1 MKSKLKFLLLGVLAL
16 VVSTSKADWGIWQ
29 AYAIFN
35 TASTDVYYSSG
46 QDGSD
51 PTATLNQRSFG
62 RFNSSQSFILNG
74 FEAKTYKNGSSN
86 VCNAQ
91 LYYRVYRTCDSPG
104 SFTAMN
110 GGFICGFPCTGLN
123 SGGDQKWGT
132 SSAQNI
138 NILSGLTESGSYVIE
153 IYWQAEGNQNNSGG
167 CDEFAYS
174 SNGGLNFLAYFE
186 YDNNDSFSDG
196 NFTATPTWS
205 GDTGNFTVV
214 NNSDISGL
222 TGSEYQRT
230 HTLRLNASGADVSS
244 ISTQITTW
252 QSQQDWYFWMGR
264 RANASETNRTRIWL
278 YSDNSNLEATTGIN
292 GYYIQLG
299 AVGADPI
306 SFHRVVNGT
315 ASTIFTSTSTVYDG
329 AVDYGIAFHVS
340 RNENG
345 VWTIRT
351 SALPQNATETQS
363 TPTALSCITDAATVT
378 QGSFTEAT
386 VTPASNGYFGF
397 WAENSV
403 SFNQHVEFDNF
414 TLKTLP
420 ANTYVN
426 FNATANSVNETDANF
441 TINIPVNIVNV
452 SSTSGT
458 SVQVAV
464 TSGDTGRLVS
474 YAPQTVT
481 WSASETGTK
490 NAQFTVFGNDNCDD
504 LANLVFTLQNV
515 TGGQSAYIN
524 TPSSYTLTINDDDM
538 GYATLLSDDFE
549 DGNANGWSSTGQPSF
564 TADAGA
570 PITGTYSLRKTN
582 TVVSGTAQFFT
593 DLKQSSLAGAFTTWK
608 FNFKNFNRNISSG
621 NYFNIAIA
629 SSTTTLHASFDGYVV
644 GPDYNN
650 NDYLTL
656 YSVTGGTYTA
666 ILASTIPVTTSTLV
680 MGIQVTR
687 DELGEWELFV
697 DSDGGFDNLVSVG
710 TVTNTAHDA
719 LNYFGADFVF
729 TASSSSQFSMDDIVV
744 TQKGCRNEYFSQSPG
759 GNLSAAIWAPTAVG
773 TPQTVVPG
781 RFTRLTVQSGAPVT
795 VDVNA
800 NVGDLAVNTGASLD
814 FGSSTVRAYGNI
826 VVDGSTTPGSGTV
839 VLKGNTAQSILGNG
853 VASINNLTVSNDFG
867 SASLIADVETYGVVT
882 IQNGTLQTGGN
893 LTLKSNASGSSS
905 IGVISSNGDISG
917 NVTVERFVPSGPAG
931 YFYIGAPTV
940 ATTHTIDNVWNDDMV
955 TTGVVGSDYPSYNF
969 NNVYYYDETVP
980 GDRNQGWVGMSSI
993 SDLIDPTKGYAIYQS
1008 SPALTVDVTGTIQK
1022 GNTTIPLSYT
1032 DNSSTGDGWNLVVN
1046 PYPSE
1051 VNWVSVE
1058 ANSSDVNT
1066 YYYYD
1071 GGIGGYRTYSANGGV
1086 GSGSPYIP
1094 HSQAFFVK
1102 ATGSSQA
1109 LNFQEVH
1116 KTNTNQ
1122 AFERSTEEAMFAR
1135 FVLDMNGQGDEAILA
1150 FNENAT
1156 AAYEPE
1162 WDAEKLNSPI
1172 ASNAEFAFVSA
1183 DGVYQTIDIRE
1194 LPTELLQVPLFL
1206 DIPEVGEFT
1215 ISFTELQNIPL
1226 GSCLSMEDTFTGII
1240 YSIEEGTTLTF
1251 MNEQADYTGNR
1262 MVVRVTPSAEII
1274 VSNSNCYGLPNGEI
1288 SITTPVGDWAWSLT
1302 NELGAEVSS
1311 SANGGALVF
1320 VPAGVY
1326 ELEMNSLNGECSSS
1340 MSDIFITE
1348 PANPIVTEYSNSI
1361 TECDLGTAVFE
1372 AIVVNAGEY
1381 SWSLLNEN
1389 DEVISSGSTSDTQV
1403 ILDQLSAGMYTFQAF
1418 TTCSIEEHAFVTYDE
1433 NAIHGGIVDYQ
1444 PSLVLD
1450 ESGSAVVSIAA
1461 VLSGNPTVEWK
1472 VNGMAAGIGTNFE
1485 YVFTEAGNYQVEM
1498 IASNATCSLSETITI
1513 AVEGAVSVEEAL
1525 SNEMQLIV
1533 RNGGFDVMFG
1543 QTVVPVSISV
1553 TAMNG
1558 QQIYNKSNVTSNEFV
1573 DMSGWAVGAY
1583 QVTILND
1590 NVEVINRTIIR

>member
-1 MKSKLKFLLLGVLAL
+1 MQ
-16 VVSTSKADWGIWQ
+16 SKADWGIWQ
-29 AYAIFN
+29 GYVIFN
-35 TASTDVYYSSG
+35 TASTDVYYSTG
-46 QDGSD
+46 QDGDD

-91 LYYRVYRTCDSPG
+91 LYYRIYRTCDTPG
-104 SFTAMN
+104 SFTAMS

-123 SGGDQKWGT
+123 SSGDQKWGT
-132 SSAQNI
+132 TSSQNI
-138 NILSGLTESGSYVIE
+138 NVLAGLTEPGSYVIE
-153 IYWQAEGNQNNSGG
+153 MYWQAEGNQNNSSG
-167 CDEFAYS
+167 CGEFAYS

-196 NFTATPTWS
+196 DFSATPTWS

-222 TGSEYQRT
+222 TGSENQRT
-230 HTLRLNASGADVSS
+230 HTLRLNVAAVDSVNS

-278 YSDNSNLEATTGIN
+278 YSDNANLKATTGIN

-315 ASTIFTSTSTVYDG
+315 ASTIFTSASTVYDG
-329 AVDYGIAFHVS
+329 AVDYGIAFHIS
-340 RNENG
+340 RNESG

-363 TPTALSCITDAATVT
+363 TPNALSCIGDVATVT

-386 VTPASNGYFGF
+386 VTPASNGYFGV
-397 WAENSV
+397 WAKNSS
-403 SFNQHVEFDNF
+403 SFNQHLEFDNF

-426 FNATANSVNETDANF
+426 FNATSNSVNETDASF
-441 TINIPVNIVNV
+441 VINIPVNIVNV
-452 SSTSGT
+452 SSTTGT

-549 DGNANGWSSTGQPSF
+549 DGNANGWTSTNSVGTGSFVASSS
-564 TADAGA
+564 A
-570 PITGTYSLRKTN
+570 PISGTYSLRKSSTGLPGHSQ
-582 TVVSGTAQFFT
+582 VFT
-593 DLKQSSLAGAFTTWK
+593 DLKQSSLAGAFTTWR

-621 NYFNIAIA
+621 NYFNVAIA
-629 SSTTTLHASFDGYVV
+629 SSATTVQGPFDGYAV

-656 YSVTGGTYTA
+656 FSVSGGAYTA
-666 ILASTIPVTTSTLV
+666 ILTSTVPVTTTTLV

-687 DELGEWELFV
+687 DELGEWELFI
-697 DSDGGFDNLVSVG
+697 DNNGGFDNLVSVG
-710 TVTNTAHDA
+710 TVTNTTHDA
-719 LNYFGADFVF
+719 MNYFGADFVF
-729 TASSSSQFSMDDIVV
+729 TGSSSDQFSLDDIAV
-744 TQKGCRNEYFSQSPG
+744 TQKGCRSEYFSQSPG
-759 GNLSAAIWAPTAVG
+759 GNLSAAIWAPTTVG

-781 RFTRLTVQSGAPVT
+781 RFTRLTVQSGAPV
-795 VDVNA
+795 VADVNA
-800 NVGDLAVNTGASLD
+800 NVGDLAVDTGASLD
-814 FGSSTVRAYGNI
+814 LGSATVRVYGNL
-826 VVDGSTTPGSGTV
+826 VADGSTTPGTSTV
-839 VLKGNTAQSILGNG
+839 ILKGNVAQTIIGGG
-853 VASINNLTVSNDFG
+853 VASLNNLIVSNDFG
-867 SASLIADVETYGVVT
+867 SAVLSGDVETYGVIT

-893 LTLKSNASGSSS
+893 LTLKSNAAGSSS
-905 IGVISSNGDISG
+905 IGVISSTGDISG
-917 NVTVERFVPSGPAG
+917 DVTVERFIPSGPAG

-969 NNVYYYDETVP
+969 NNIYYYDETVP

-993 SDLIDPTKGYAIYQS
+993 SDIINPTKGYAIYQS
-1008 SPALTVDVTGTIQK
+1008 SPSLTVDVTGTIQK

-1032 DNSSTGDGWNLVVN
+1032 NNSSTGDGWNLLVN

-1058 ANSSDVNT
+1058 ANSSDVNN

-1071 GGIGGYRTYSANGGV
+1071 GGIGGYRAYSANGGV

-1094 HSQAFFVK
+1094 HSQAFFVR
-1102 ATGSSQA
+1102 ATGTSQA
-1109 LNFQEVH
+1109 LNFQESH

-1122 AFERSTEEAMFAR
+1122 AFERSTEDAMFVR
-1135 FVLDMNGQGDEAILA
+1135 FVLDMNGQGDEAVLA

-1156 AAYEPE
+1156 ASYEAE
-1162 WDAEKLNSPI
+1162 FDAEKLNSPI
-1172 ASNAEFAFVSA
+1172 ATNAEFAFVSA
-1183 DGVYQTIDIRE
+1183 DGIYQTIDIRE

-1206 DIPEVGEFT
+1206 DIPQVGEFT
-1215 ISFTELQNIPL
+1215 ISFPELQNIPV
-1226 GSCLSMEDTFTGII
+1226 GSCLSMEDTHTGII
-1240 YSIEEGTTLTF
+1240 YSIEEGTSLTF
-1251 MNEQADYTGNR
+1251 TNDEADYTGNR
-1262 MVVRVTPSAEII
+1262 MVVRVTPSAEVI
-1274 VSNSNCYGLPNGEI
+1274 VSNSDCYGLPNGEI
-1288 SITTPVGDWAWSLT
+1288 SITTPVGDWSWSLT
-1302 NELGAEVSS
+1302 NELGAEVSTS
-1311 SANGGALVF
+1311 SNGGALVF

-1340 MSDIFITE
+1340 MSDIVITE
-1348 PANPIVTEYSNSI
+1348 PANPIVTEFTNSI
-1361 TECDLGTAVFE
+1361 TTCDLGTAVFE
-1372 AIVVNAGEY
+1372 AIVVNAGEF
-1381 SWSLLNEN
+1381 SWSLLDENEN
-1389 DEVISSGSTSDTQV
+1389 EITSGTTTDTQV
-1403 ILDQLSAGMYTFQAF
+1403 ILDELNAGMYTFRAF
-1418 TTCSIEEHAFVTYDE
+1418 TSCSIEEHAFVTFDE
-1433 NAIHGGIVDYQ
+1433 NAIHGGIIDYQ
-1444 PSLVLD
+1444 PSLVLS
-1450 ESGSAVVSIAA
+1450 ENGSAELNVTTS
-1461 VLSGNPTVEWK
+1461 LSGNPTVEWK
-1472 VNGMAAGIGTNFE
+1472 VNGMVAGIGANFQ
-1485 YVFTEAGNYQVEM
+1485 YVFNEAGNYQVEM
-1498 IASNATCSLSETITI
+1498 IATNASCSLSETVTV
-1513 AVEGAVSVEEAL
+1513 AVEGAVSVEDAL
-1525 SNEMQLIV
+1525 LDEMQLIV

-1543 QTVVPVSISV
+1543 KVVAPVDIVV

-1558 QQIYNKSNVTSNEFV
+1558 QQIFKKSNVTANEFV

-1583 QVTILND
+1583 QVTISNG
-1590 NVEVINRTIIR
+1590 NVEVLNRTIVR